1 MAPLLSLRFW
11 ATISDQ
17 NIIHFAMIFS
27 QTHLNSASLLNG
39 SKSVHEFHQ
48 VMFDKQVSYKQV
60 SSVKKHTY
68 IFQPGQTLQEAK
80 QK

>member
-11 ATISDQ
+11 ATIIDQ

-48 VMFDKQVSYKQV
+48 VMFDKQVS
-60 SSVKKHTY
+60 SVKKHTY